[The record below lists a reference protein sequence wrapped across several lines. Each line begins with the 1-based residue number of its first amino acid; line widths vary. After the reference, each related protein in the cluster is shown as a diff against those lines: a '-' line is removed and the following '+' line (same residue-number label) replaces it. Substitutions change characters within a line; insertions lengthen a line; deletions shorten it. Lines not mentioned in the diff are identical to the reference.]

1 MCLPTQHHST
11 QAKPTL
17 PPPPQIRGHVAKRV
31 SGSQS
36 NKYYDSFLKQKQTF
50 RSPQFV
56 PAWALPRASSDVST
70 PVVTSAA
77 AGATI
82 SIEVPGLSSPETF
95 TAPPSPWTSTFVTT
109 ASNGRT
115 VHIVPRGKPV
125 GPTIAHLTSFSGLED
140 TPLVLQVAGMS
151 ELGLCMEAVITTLPA
166 KGKLFAVAT
175 GCKSLHIAQGTRHAH
190 PQLRRAAPLTTIP

>member
-1 MCLPTQHHST
+1 MQ
-11 QAKPTL
+11 
-17 PPPPQIRGHVAKRV
+17 GD
-31 SGSQS
+31 
-36 NKYYDSFLKQKQTF
+36 KYYDSFLKKPQTF

-56 PAWALPRASSDVST
+56 PAWALPRASSGSST
-70 PVVTSAA
+70 PIVASAA
-77 AGATI
+77 PGATI
-82 SIEVPGLSSPETF
+82 NIAVPGLSSPEIV
-95 TAPPSPWTSTFVTT
+95 TAPSSPWTTTFVT
-109 ASNGRT
+109 AAAGNGRS